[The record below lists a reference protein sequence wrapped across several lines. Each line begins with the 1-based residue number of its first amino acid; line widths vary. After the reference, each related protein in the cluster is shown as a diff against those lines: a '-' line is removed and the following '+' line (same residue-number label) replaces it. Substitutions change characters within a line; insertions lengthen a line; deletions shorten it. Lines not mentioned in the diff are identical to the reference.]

1 MYVKDHMTK
10 NPYCITS
17 DTSISK
23 SLEIMDQH
31 GFHRLPV
38 VDENGKLIGLVTE
51 GLISENSG
59 SNRTSLSIY
68 ELNYL
73 LSKTQVKD
81 IMITKVITIT
91 PDVLV
96 EEAAAKMREH
106 SINVLPVVDENYKII
121 GIITENDIFTAF
133 MDLLGYPVKGTR
145 FSILITEDAYGILSK
160 IGTIFAQNNINLLR
174 LAVYHSERGIEVV
187 VITEEKCP
195 EMKEKLEG
203 SGWKIVDIR
212 N

>member
-38 VDENGKLIGLVTE
+38 IDGNGKLIGLVTE

-73 LSKTQVKD
+73 
-81 IMITKVITIT
+81 IT
-91 PDVLV
+91 
-96 EEAAAKMREH
+96 
-106 SINVLPVVDENYKII
+106 
-121 GIITENDIFTAF
+121 
-133 MDLLGYPVKGTR
+133 
-145 FSILITEDAYGILSK
+145 
-160 IGTIFAQNNINLLR
+160 
-174 LAVYHSERGIEVV
+174 
-187 VITEEKCP
+187 
-195 EMKEKLEG
+195 
-203 SGWKIVDIR
+203 
-212 N
+212 

>member
-1 MYVKDHMTK
+1 MYVKDHMIK

-31 GFHRLPV
+31 GFHR
-38 VDENGKLIGLVTE
+38 
-51 GLISENSG
+51 
-59 SNRTSLSIY
+59 
-68 ELNYL
+68 
-73 LSKTQVKD
+73 
-81 IMITKVITIT
+81 
-91 PDVLV
+91 
-96 EEAAAKMREH
+96 
-106 SINVLPVVDENYKII
+106 LPVVDENYKII

-195 EMKEKLEG
+195 EMKEKLENA
-203 SGWKIVDIR
+203 GWKIVDIR